1 MLAVMLAAAA
11 ATLPLGVWPAATGAA
26 ATTVEDID
34 FYLVEPKDDY
44 TILAVQA
51 LASPLPRFDAGE
63 AARLAALAIRLGADA
78 VLLLGEMAE
87 PTTPRDAEDPLPTT
101 GRYVTAVFIVFEDSG
116 AGEGGKNIVAARY
129 LRARPR
135 TLAPQHGRGRTPEDS
150 ATGVRIGALVLTHRL
165 VGDILA
171 LQILGG
177 W

>member
-116 AGEGGKNIVAARY
+116 AGEGGKNIVAARH
-129 LRARPR
+129 LRARLR
-135 TLAPQHGRGRTPEDS
+135 ALARQRGRGRAPEGGT
-150 ATGVRIGALVLTHRL
+150 TGVRVGALVLAHRL

>member
-11 ATLPLGVWPAATGAA
+11 AMLPLGVWPAATGAA

-116 AGEGGKNIVAARY
+116 AGEGGKNIVAARH
-129 LRARPR
+129 LRARLGA
-135 TLAPQHGRGRTPEDS
+135 LAPQHGRGRTPEDGT
-150 ATGVRIGALVLTHRL
+150 TGVRVGALVLANRL